1 MPPTKRKPRSSKPK
15 AAAKASSSSKPAKKK
30 AKKAKKK
37 KASQPDTLINLIAMP
52 TPAKAG
58 GGGAAASTTYKV
70 LTPEQLVQIKR
81 AAATSKRRAN
91 AAKKKADT
99 EPANKA
105 RCMEALKKRQQ
116 GNAPT
121 SLKKMVVPLKKK
133 ATTSSRNA
141 AAAVHDH
148 VDVCE
153 DLSSGMW
160 RFGGRGRVVAVHGT
174 GGATVIDVVALNGVD
189 MGKMWYGVPIMDF
202 TVLPPV
208 EDYQLERRQA
218 KPKGFSF
225 ENMLLSVPAAP
236 RMQGSLKE
244 ELKYGWRYGR
254 CAGWRRCDL
263 HGKEA
268 TGRLTYDEKKSFMAD
283 YRELMA
289 MLGEMM
295 NQSASVRDKALVKKR
310 DEGGTFAVVDRA
322 GPLTN
327 LYLTTVAWGI
337 GKNSGKTIG
346 AKARPIDQSIAFI
359 LF

>member
-1 MPPTKRKPRSSKPK
+1 
-15 AAAKASSSSKPAKKK
+15 
-30 AKKAKKK
+30 
-37 KASQPDTLINLIAMP
+37 
-52 TPAKAG
+52 
-58 GGGAAASTTYKV
+58 
-70 LTPEQLVQIKR
+70 
-81 AAATSKRRAN
+81 
-91 AAKKKADT
+91 
-99 EPANKA
+99 
-105 RCMEALKKRQQ
+105 MEALKKRQQ

-121 SLKKMVVPLKKK
+121 SLKKMVVPLKYK

-174 GGATVIDVVALNGVD
+174 GGATVIDVVALNGAD